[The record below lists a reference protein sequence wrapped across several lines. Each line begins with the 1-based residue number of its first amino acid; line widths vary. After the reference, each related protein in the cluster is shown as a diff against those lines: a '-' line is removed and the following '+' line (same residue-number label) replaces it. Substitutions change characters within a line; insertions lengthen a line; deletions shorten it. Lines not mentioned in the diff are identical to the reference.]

1 MMAKKARLSLLVAF
15 VISLPSASAFLGGN
29 VINWLGMNTAIKLQP
44 NLLNSMN
51 GTKLLQSIQV
61 APTQGEML
69 ITKSIAGI
77 AGPFHM

>member
-44 NLLNSMN
+44 NLLNSMQWN
-51 GTKLLQSIQV
+51 KFTSVNTSYILHNV
-61 APTQGEML
+61 EC
-69 ITKSIAGI
+69 
-77 AGPFHM
+77 